1 MITDANKAPRFS
13 TRDKASRYH
22 SQRFARNLPFADI
35 PEASRKRTLTNIRP
49 YTDGRMFPRD
59 RNLGTT
65 LIEILLISRFAF
77 SSIACCLQLPRNIW
91 TSIVE

>member
-1 MITDANKAPRFS
+1 LTDS
-13 TRDKASRYH
+13 
-22 SQRFARNLPFADI
+22 
-35 PEASRKRTLTNIRP
+35 RP

-59 RNLGTT
+59 RNLGPT
-65 LIEILLISRFAF
+65 LIEILRIGRSAF

>member
-1 MITDANKAPRFS
+1 MHLR
-13 TRDKASRYH
+13 TRRLSMLRAVESSSERPVSEEH
-22 SQRFARNLPFADI
+22 QALPAI
-35 PEASRKRTLTNIRP
+35 CRHPRKRTLTDFRP

-65 LIEILLISRFAF
+65 LIEILRIGRSAF

>member
-1 MITDANKAPRFS
+1 M
-13 TRDKASRYH
+13 
-22 SQRFARNLPFADI
+22 
-35 PEASRKRTLTNIRP
+35 TNIRP

-65 LIEILLISRFAF
+65 LIETLRISRSAF
-77 SSIACCLQLPRNIW
+77 SSIACCLQLLRNIW